1 MKTWFITGC
10 STGIGRELAR
20 AVLANGD
27 NAVVTAR
34 DPATV
39 QDVVAAYP
47 STALAL
53 ALDVTKK
60 TQILE
65 AVAAAESRFGTID
78 VLVNNAGYGFR
89 GAVEEA
95 DDKEIRQVFDT
106 NFYGLV
112 AVTQAVLP
120 GMRARRRGHII
131 NISSTGGR
139 MAQPGSGFYSATKFA
154 VAGMS
159 EALRKELK
167 PLGIHVTVVE
177 PSGFRTDFAGRSLQQ
192 SKRTIDDYDATA
204 GARRK
209 ERINSHGRQ
218 PGDPVRAAAAL
229 IDITQTESPPFR
241 LALGRAAV
249 TRIRAEL
256 ERHIKEIDTWAELS
270 NGADFPA

>member
-1 MKTWFITGC
+1 
-10 STGIGRELAR
+10 
-20 AVLANGD
+20 
-27 NAVVTAR
+27 
-34 DPATV
+34 
-39 QDVVAAYP
+39 
-47 STALAL
+47 
-53 ALDVTKK
+53 LDVTKK
-60 TQILE
+60 TQILQ

-95 DDKEIRQVFDT
+95 DDEGIRQVFDT
-106 NFYGLV
+106 NFFGLV
-112 AVTQAVLP
+112 AVTRAVLP
-120 GMRARRRGHII
+120 GTRARRRGHII
-131 NISSTGGR
+131 SISSTGRR

-154 VAGMS
+154 VAGVS

-218 PGDPVRAAAAL
+218 PGDPVRAAAPL

-256 ERHIKEIDTWAELS
+256 ERHIKEIDTSTELS

>member
-1 MKTWFITGC
+1 
-10 STGIGRELAR
+10 
-20 AVLANGD
+20 
-27 NAVVTAR
+27 
-34 DPATV
+34 
-39 QDVVAAYP
+39 
-47 STALAL
+47 
-53 ALDVTKK
+53 LDVTKK

-106 NFYGLV
+106 NFFGLV

-159 EALRKELK
+159 EALRKELN

-209 ERINSHGRQ
+209 ERINSRGRQ